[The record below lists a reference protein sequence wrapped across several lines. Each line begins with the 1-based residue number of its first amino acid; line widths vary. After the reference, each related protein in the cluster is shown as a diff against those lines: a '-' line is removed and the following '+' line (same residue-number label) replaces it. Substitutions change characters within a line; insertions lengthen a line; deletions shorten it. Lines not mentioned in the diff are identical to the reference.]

1 MRPRVDDVTFDDAGQ
16 LAFFDHDANKDRSL
30 RYDGR
35 GFLSTLADASGS
47 IDLLRPAYSS
57 EGLLHSLLREPTSL
71 SPHRLNVLYFAGRP
85 IGIWKKV
92 GTSTATLT
100 RIVTDHLGT
109 PVASLQQ
116 AGATFDWH
124 GGFEPFGEDWQAG
137 TLQDS
142 LAKGIFLRMPGQWKD
157 PLWSDATYPMELFY
171 NVHRWYESGTGRYT
185 SVDPLHFDGV
195 RAKRRTAQ
203 SMAPDISE
211 SGDVLTLNRASYQY
225 AAGRPLYFFDPLGL
239 VECVYFVTDGCLY
252 CVSDDL
258 SESFETCDAWSGH
271 PPCTDNP
278 TCEATRDQ
286 GPIPQGSWRL
296 GCEGCTPTKW
306 ATPRI
311 PIIPMSG
318 TTTHGRS
325 GFQFHQ
331 GTKPEHSRGCIV
343 MPPGRY
349 KEFRDFY
356 RRDKQG
362 YLSVVH

>member
-71 SPHRLNVLYFAGRP
+71 SPHRLNILYFAGRP

-116 AGATFDWH
+116 AGATLDWH

-142 LAKGIFLRMPGQWKD
+142 LAKGIFLRLPGQWKD

-171 NVHRWYESGTGRYT
+171 NLHRWYEARTGRYASADPVGIET
-185 SVDPLHFDGV
+185 FLNLHTYVNSNPLRMVDPDG
-195 RAKRRTAQ
+195 RRTQPGSSPGAAVDCVLA
-203 SMAPDISE
+203 MR
-211 SGDVLTLNRASYQY
+211 DVVRIVAKDKTRLQHCLGNCLITKYCPGRSFTAWAASSAKELSDLWKCKINGLQGNCDSYWQPEDFKDNRA
-225 AAGRPLYFFDPLGL
+225 GRACKPERSCEEHCSGYEVFEEPSPGPLGRH
-239 VECVYFVTDGCLY
+239 F
-252 CVSDDL
+252 
-258 SESFETCDAWSGH
+258 SG
-271 PPCTDNP
+271 
-278 TCEATRDQ
+278 
-286 GPIPQGSWRL
+286 GW
-296 GCEGCTPTKW
+296 
-306 ATPRI
+306 
-311 PIIPMSG
+311 
-318 TTTHGRS
+318 
-325 GFQFHQ
+325 
-331 GTKPEHSRGCIV
+331 
-343 MPPGRY
+343 
-349 KEFRDFY
+349 
-356 RRDKQG
+356 
-362 YLSVVH
+362 

>member
-1 MRPRVDDVTFDDAGQ
+1 MGPRVDDVTFDNAGQ

-116 AGATFDWH
+116 AGATLDWH

-142 LAKGIFLRMPGQWKD
+142 LTKGIFLRMPGQWKD
-157 PLWSDATYPMELFY
+157 PLWSDATYPMELLY
-171 NVHRWYESGTGRYT
+171 NVHRWYEPQTGRYT
-185 SVDPLHFDGV
+185 SSDPAWDGYWGDINPYLYAFANPILNVDVRGEKYNNPASPGHGSVFNFSECGLLVYGEPFYFQGNQLYKVPSARAGGIVPGVPEKPLLAPPPDVDFICLQGRWYKVKGGPAIVSRKGSISGWV
-195 RAKRRTAQ
+195 R
-203 SMAPDISE
+203 P
-211 SGDVLTLNRASYQY
+211 ASPQEE
-225 AAGRPLYFFDPLGL
+225 RDWL
-239 VECVYFVTDGCLY
+239 
-252 CVSDDL
+252 
-258 SESFETCDAWSGH
+258 
-271 PPCTDNP
+271 PPCT
-278 TCEATRDQ
+278 
-286 GPIPQGSWRL
+286 
-296 GCEGCTPTKW
+296 EGCLCKAVP
-306 ATPRI
+306 
-311 PIIPMSG
+311 
-318 TTTHGRS
+318 
-325 GFQFHQ
+325 
-331 GTKPEHSRGCIV
+331 
-343 MPPGRY
+343 
-349 KEFRDFY
+349 
-356 RRDKQG
+356 
-362 YLSVVH
+362 